1 MSTAQTSDNLLLFPS
16 GDLNP
21 VVMLE
26 KAKSWRLESVLVLGW
41 DSSGAFMWGGSQDDA
56 RDIAFMLDCAKFEL
70 MKRVTQ

>member
-1 MSTAQTSDNLLLFPS
+1 
-16 GDLNP
+16 
-21 VVMLE
+21 MLE

-56 RDIAFMLDCAKFEL
+56 SDIAFMLDCAKFEL